1 MTPPTPYS
9 QTDQMQ
15 AVSYALGKCS
25 ELIPFSRCPCGNL
38 TALLTIKSFFEVVE
52 SRLTS

>member
-25 ELIPFSRCPCGNL
+25 ELIPFNRCPSRNL

>member
-25 ELIPFSRCPCGNL
+25 ELIPFSRCP
-38 TALLTIKSFFEVVE
+38 
-52 SRLTS
+52 SRILQRSLQSSHSSRSLNRA